1 MKLFFSPHNDDETL
15 FGAFTIQREPDI
27 LVVVCLDS
35 HVQVARG
42 NAGCDWLA
50 RRGETVEAMKILR
63 GPDAPRLN
71 LRFLGLSD
79 QTPFTDWRG
88 EFPRCGDNLNRYL
101 CTAITSLVD
110 LLPGSSGAFP
120 YAGVKHIYAP
130 AIEETGHAHHNL
142 VGTVVNYLFRG
153 RVPITHYLT
162 YTPAG
167 KSTSRERV
175 PVGPGM
181 AAKKLQALAC
191 YTSQLDLDSTAPH
204 FLREQ
209 YEYYQPID
217 PAASA

>member
-63 GPDAPRLN
+63 GQPMAN
-71 LRFLGLSD
+71 LHFLGLSD
-79 QTPFTDWRG
+79 SAPSVLMYRQLRTEIIKLVEMLPD
-88 EFPRCGDNLNRYL
+88 
-101 CTAITSLVD
+101 ASL
-110 LLPGSSGAFP
+110 AFP
-120 YAGVKHIYAP
+120 YAGVQCIYAP
-130 AIEETGHAHHNL
+130 AIEENGHAHHNL
-142 VGTVVNYLFRG
+142 VAQVVIDLFARV
-153 RVPITHYLT
+153 VPITHYLT